1 MTISKRSISGAAVCA
16 LAWCV
21 AEACSPK
28 AGPDSLGNGV
38 ELTPGG
44 GGNSGTFGDA
54 SFMPPPSNTAGT
66 GAGGP
71 FVVGSQDAGRGG
83 YGFDGPPCSA
93 VKQVPETI
101 TVYRDATVTDTITT
115 YKPVALFIMQDRS
128 SSMWTGRP
136 SPASPESWRNSTNA
150 VRAFVNDPASQ
161 GIDVGLGVFPPMNP
175 IDSQNQGDCAAG
187 SDCGTPLVP
196 IAALPGNAQ
205 PIISGYTTADPTN
218 IDGNNT
224 PTECALRG
232 MINTCLRFQSTSVT
246 GEQCVAVLVTDG
258 TPTRCSTNQ
267 QTLIGIVQQGHDL
280 GVTTY
285 VLGLPGADIN
295 FLNQVA
301 NVGGTSAA
309 IDVTGGS
316 QSFIAALNNIRQ
328 AVSVQTT
335 TQVSTPVV
343 VSTPLPCKWG
353 VPTPPAGQTFDP
365 SKVNVQFT
373 PPGGAP
379 VKFGHVTSAA
389 ACDQT
394 TQDAWY
400 YDDENNPTE
409 VLACPNACRGTLH
422 NSAGAQVELLFG
434 CATEPAGIH

>member
-1 MTISKRSISGAAVCA
+1 
-16 LAWCV
+16 
-21 AEACSPK
+21 
-28 AGPDSLGNGV
+28 
-38 ELTPGG
+38 
-44 GGNSGTFGDA
+44 
-54 SFMPPPSNTAGT
+54 
-66 GAGGP
+66 
-71 FVVGSQDAGRGG
+71 
-83 YGFDGPPCSA
+83 
-93 VKQVPETI
+93 
-101 TVYRDATVTDTITT
+101 VYRDATVTDTITT

-136 SPASPESWRNSTNA
+136 SPASPESWRNSTTA
-150 VRAFVNDPASQ
+150 VTAFVNDPASQ

-175 IDSQNQGDCAAG
+175 IDSNNQGDCAAG

-196 IAALPGNAQ
+196 IAALPGNAT
-205 PIISGYTTADPTN
+205 PLINGYGTADPTN
-218 IDGNNT
+218 IGGNNT

-232 MINTCLRFQSTSVT
+232 MINTCLRFQSTSAT
-246 GEQCVAVLVTDG
+246 GEQCVAVLITDG
-258 TPTRCSTNQ
+258 TPTRCSTDQ
-267 QTLIGIVQQGHDL
+267 QTLINVVQQGHDL

-285 VLGLPGADIN
+285 VLGLPGSDIN

-309 IDVTGGS
+309 IDVTAGT
-316 QSFIAALNNIRQ
+316 QAFIAALNNIRQ

-343 VSTPLPCKWG
+343 ISTPLPCKWG

-365 SKVNVQFT
+365 AKVNVQFT

-379 VKFGHVTSAA
+379 VRFGHVTSAA
-389 ACDQT
+389 ACDQAT
-394 TQDAWY
+394 KDAWY
-400 YDDENNPTE
+400 YNDENNPTE
-409 VLACPNACRGTLH
+409 VLACPNACNGTLK